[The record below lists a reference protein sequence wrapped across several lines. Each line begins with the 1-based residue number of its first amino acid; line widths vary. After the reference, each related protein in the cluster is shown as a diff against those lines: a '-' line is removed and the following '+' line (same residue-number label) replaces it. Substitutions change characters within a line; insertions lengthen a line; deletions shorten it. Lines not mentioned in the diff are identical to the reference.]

1 MTTGLNQ
8 PSQGDGNDASIGLN
22 PHLRILEAVLFA
34 ASEPLDNKT
43 LAQQLPNDVELP
55 SLLETLRR
63 AYANRGVTLVQVGG
77 KWAFRTAPDLAGM
90 LRIEKEIKRR
100 LSRAAKET
108 LAIIAYHAP
117 ITRAEIEEIRGVALS
132 RGTLDQLLEAEWIR
146 PMGRRQTPGR
156 PMTWG
161 VTDLF
166 YSHFG
171 LSSRDDLPGIEELK
185 AAGLL
190 DQRPAISIYA
200 DRAGEESLL
209 PEDAETSEEE
219 DGAVL
224 PPLEAE
230 DVDEAEEDPSAS

>member
-8 PSQGDGNDASIGLN
+8 PSQDDGNETTIGLN

-34 ASEPLDNKT
+34 VAEPLDNKT
-43 LAQQLPNDVELP
+43 LAQQLPNDVDLP

-90 LRIEKEIKRR
+90 LRIEKEVKRR
-100 LSRAAKET
+100 LSRAAKEM
-108 LAIIAYHAP
+108 LAIVAYHAP

-161 VTDLF
+161 VTDDF

-171 LSSRDDLPGIEELK
+171 LSGHDDLPGIEELK

-209 PEDAETSEEE
+209 PDEDAEMSDEDADGEEN
-219 DGAVL
+219 AVL
-224 PPLEAE
+224 APLE
-230 DVDEAEEDPSAS
+230 VEEDPSAP

>member
-1 MTTGLNQ
+1 MTNGLNQ
-8 PSQGDGNDASIGLN
+8 PSQDDGNETTIGLN

-34 ASEPLDNKT
+34 VAEPLDNKT
-43 LAQQLPNDVELP
+43 LAQQLPNDVDLP

-90 LRIEKEIKRR
+90 LRIEKEVKRR
-100 LSRAAKET
+100 LSRAAKEM
-108 LAIIAYHAP
+108 LAIVAYHAP
-117 ITRAEIEEIRGVALS
+117 VTRAEIEEIRGVALS

-161 VTDLF
+161 VTDDF

-171 LSSRDDLPGIEELK
+171 LSGHDDLPGIEELK

-209 PEDAETSEEE
+209 PDEDAEMSDEDADGEEN
-219 DGAVL
+219 AVL
-224 PPLEAE
+224 APLE
-230 DVDEAEEDPSAS
+230 VEEDPSAP